1 MATYTP
7 HRVGGQLAAA
17 KGTLYEVP
25 ASTSA
30 IVKSIRLV
38 NATAGALTVNLYF
51 KSGTSRRAI
60 PKDYSLAAG
69 ALLEVETA
77 DVLLT
82 TDLVEG
88 DASAAT
94 SVDYWISFILVTA

>member
-7 HRVGGQLAAA
+7 QRVEGQLAAT
-17 KGTLYEVP
+17 KGTLYTVP
-25 ASTSA
+25 AVTSA

-38 NATAGALTVNLYF
+38 NATAGVLTVNLYF
-51 KSGTSRRAI
+51 KSGTSRRII

-69 ALLEVETA
+69 TLLEVETA

-82 TDLVEG
+82 TDLIEG

-94 SVDYWISFILVTA
+94 SVDYWISLVLVT